1 MSQKPMALTVSVLV
15 ALTVL
20 TAMPLAATAQAP
32 GLDGVWV
39 RGGGGRGGR
48 GGDSVLVSQWS
59 SAELPLTPEGLE
71 RFNANKPGK
80 GPRQD
85 FPALGNDPLGDSN
98 PPGLYRTLV
107 YNRPF
112 EMIQL
117 PDKVVQLFE
126 WDKAWRVIYTD
137 GREAPE
143 EVPTGPFWYG
153 YSVGHWE
160 GDTLVVTTVALDG
173 RAWFD
178 EWGTP
183 FSDRT
188 RVEERWR
195 RADENTLELT
205 LTVEDPDLF
214 TRPWVS
220 DTATYRRQT
229 PAPLDGEVLE
239 MIFAPIDEDLFNSR
253 IRDPAAGLGPQP

>member
-1 MSQKPMALTVSVLV
+1 MRLKMTMMA
-15 ALTVL
+15 
-20 TAMPLAATAQAP
+20 TAGMAMLLMPLVSYGQRQGPAS
-32 GLDGVWV
+32 LDGVWV
-39 RGGGGRGGR
+39 RGRGGGSGPM
-48 GGDSVLVSQWS
+48 SQWS
-59 SAELPLTPEGLE
+59 SGELPFTPEGLA
-71 RFNANKPGK
+71 RFNANQPGK

-117 PDKVVQLFE
+117 DDKVVQLFE
-126 WDKAWRVIYTD
+126 WDKSWRTIWTD
-137 GREAPE
+137 GRAVPD

-153 YSVGHWE
+153 YSVGNWE
-160 GDTLVVTTVALDG
+160 GDTLVVTTTALDG

-183 FSDRT
+183 FSDKT

-195 RADENTLELT
+195 RAGENTLELT

-220 DTATYRRQT
+220 STSTYRLQT
-229 PAPLDGEVLE
+229 PSPLDGEVLE

-253 IRDPAAGLGPQP
+253 IRDPAAGLENQ